1 MKKQILNSQQLESMS
16 TPDLISLADDYGID
30 IPDDLNRC
38 FVISEL
44 IDYFEEIKS
53 ENSKN
58 DLEELKEEDNVDLNN
73 ENTESLPKS
82 YNDTTIDVLLRNP
95 SWAFVYW
102 DISEAEIKRIKEEGS
117 SLFLQIAFFENSE
130 TEKPLDVIETSVAAN
145 INEEYI
151 MIPLDVKFFS
161 INLISKNELNA
172 ENILASTERIEIDQE
187 SDLIKSLKPG
197 MKSNYSD
204 AVKLSGM
211 KDLIYSHYI
220 NHRQSFSN

>member
-1 MKKQILNSQQLESMS
+1 
-16 TPDLISLADDYGID
+16 
-30 IPDDLNRC
+30 
-38 FVISEL
+38 
-44 IDYFEEIKS
+44 
-53 ENSKN
+53 
-58 DLEELKEEDNVDLNN
+58 
-73 ENTESLPKS
+73 
-82 YNDTTIDVLLRNP
+82 
-95 SWAFVYW
+95 
-102 DISEAEIKRIKEEGS
+102 
-117 SLFLQIAFFENSE
+117 
-130 TEKPLDVIETSVAAN
+130 
-145 INEEYI
+145 
-151 MIPLDVKFFS
+151 MIPVDVKFFS

>member
-44 IDYFEEIKS
+44 IDYFEEIKA

-58 DLEELKEEDNVDLNN
+58 DLEELKEDDNIDFNN
-73 ENTESLPKS
+73 EKTESLPKS

-102 DISEAEIKRIKEEGS
+102 DISEAEIKKMKEENS
-117 SLFLQIAFFENSE
+117 SLFLQIAFFEDSE
-130 TEKPLDVIETSVAAN
+130 IEKPLDVIETSVTEN

-161 INLISKNELNA
+161 INLITKNESNI

-197 MKSNYSD
+197 MKANFSE
-204 AVKLSGM
+204 AVKLSGI